1 MMMRVCRRCGLR
13 GVLGA
18 DYGGFQQ
25 VGFAFAGKALR
36 LRPASSQRFARSWT
50 GAVLGKPALPL
61 REGALRLSCIV
72 GALGATRQLRLQFA
86 ARLFRSIDF
95 AL

>member
-1 MMMRVCRRCGLR
+1 MMMRVCRRCGPR
-13 GVLGA
+13 GALGA
-18 DYGGFQQ
+18 DCEGFQQ
-25 VGFAFAGKALR
+25 GGFAFAGKALR
-36 LRPASSQRFARSWT
+36 LRPASSQCFARSWP
-50 GAVLGKPALPL
+50 GVVLGKPALPL

-72 GALGATRQLRLQFA
+72 GALGATCQLRLRFA

>member
-1 MMMRVCRRCGLR
+1 MMRLCRCCGFR

-18 DYGGFQQ
+18 DCEGFQQ
-25 VGFAFAGKALR
+25 GGFVFAGKALR
-36 LRPASSQRFARSWT
+36 LRLASLQRFARSWP
-50 GAVLGKPALPL
+50 GVVLGKPALPL
-61 REGALRLSCIV
+61 REGVLRLGHIV